1 MRKLGIALAL
11 VVAAALVTS
20 TPAMAQAAKKKQR
33 QRISPH
39 ETITAKIDGDEMKL
53 VYGRPY
59 TKKPGTTEARKIWGG
74 LVPYGKVWRTGADE
88 ATLLT
93 TAQPIELGGYSL
105 APGTYSLFTVP
116 YEDGTAKLVINK
128 KTGQWGIPYNE
139 DSEKA
144 NELARVDLKK
154 STLDKTVDQFTMAI
168 EPEAGGGAAQ
178 DDVGEHPVLD
188 PVHREEVRPNGRT
201 LPLTSIAALL
211 FGRDGLP
218 NSEAW
223 PCPHHDAPAGRIG
236 PPLGSS
242 HSSWRGPC

>member
-1 MRKLGIALAL
+1 MRKLGIALAV

-20 TPAMAQAAKKKQR
+20 TPAMAQAAKKKR
-33 QRISPH
+33 QRVSPH

-59 TKKPGTTEARKIWGG
+59 TTKPGTTEARKIWGG

-105 APGTYSLFTVP
+105 APGTYSLFTLP
-116 YEDGTAKLVINK
+116 NEDGTAKLVINK

-168 EPEAGGGAAQ
+168 EPEAGGGLLKMMWETTQ
-178 DDVGEHPVLD
+178 Y
-188 PVHREEVRPNGRT
+188 
-201 LPLTSIAALL
+201 SIPFAVKK
-211 FGRDGLP
+211 
-218 NSEAW
+218 
-223 PCPHHDAPAGRIG
+223 
-236 PPLGSS
+236 
-242 HSSWRGPC
+242 

>member
-20 TPAMAQAAKKKQR
+20 TPAMAQTAKKKQR

-39 ETITAKIDGDEMKL
+39 ETITETIDGNELKL

-59 TKKPGTTEARKIWGG
+59 SKKPGTTEVRKIWGG

-93 TAQPIELGGYSL
+93 TKQPIEIGGYSL
-105 APGTYSLFTVP
+105 AAGTYSLFTVP
-116 YEDGTAKLVINK
+116 NEDGTAKLIINK

-139 DSEKA
+139 EPEKA

-154 STLDKTVDQFTMAI
+154 ADLDKTVDQFTMAI
-168 EPEAGGGAAQ
+168 DSETGGGGVVKMQWEKTQYSVAFT
-178 DDVGEHPVLD
+178 VKK
-188 PVHREEVRPNGRT
+188 
-201 LPLTSIAALL
+201 
-211 FGRDGLP
+211 
-218 NSEAW
+218 
-223 PCPHHDAPAGRIG
+223 
-236 PPLGSS
+236 
-242 HSSWRGPC
+242 

>member
-1 MRKLGIALAL
+1 MRKFGIALAI
-11 VVAAALVTS
+11 VVAAALVSS

-39 ETITAKIDGDEMKL
+39 ETITATIDGDEIKL

-59 TKKPGTTEARKIWGG
+59 TTKPGTTEARKIWGA

-116 YEDGTAKLVINK
+116 YEDGAAKLVINK

-154 STLDKTVDQFTMAI
+154 STLEKTVDQFTMAI
-168 EPEAGGGAAQ
+168 EPEAGGGLLKMAWENTQ
-178 DDVGEHPVLD
+178 Y
-188 PVHREEVRPNGRT
+188 
-201 LPLTSIAALL
+201 SIP
-211 FGRDGLP
+211 FTVKK
-218 NSEAW
+218 
-223 PCPHHDAPAGRIG
+223 
-236 PPLGSS
+236 
-242 HSSWRGPC
+242 

>member
-39 ETITAKIDGDEMKL
+39 ETITATIDGDEMKL

-59 TKKPGTTEARKIWGG
+59 TTKPGTTEARKIWGG

-93 TAQPIELGGYSL
+93 TAQPIEIGGYSL
-105 APGTYSLFTVP
+105 AAGTYSLFTVP
-116 YEDGTAKLVINK
+116 DEDGTAKLVINK

-139 DSEKA
+139 DVGEGQRA
-144 NELARVDLKK
+144 GAGRPQEDDPRQDGRPVHDGHR
-154 STLDKTVDQFTMAI
+154 
-168 EPEAGGGAAQ
+168 AGG
-178 DDVGEHPVLD
+178 
-188 PVHREEVRPNGRT
+188 RRGRC
-201 LPLTSIAALL
+201 S
-211 FGRDGLP
+211 R
-218 NSEAW
+218 
-223 PCPHHDAPAGRIG
+223 
-236 PPLGSS
+236 
-242 HSSWRGPC
+242 